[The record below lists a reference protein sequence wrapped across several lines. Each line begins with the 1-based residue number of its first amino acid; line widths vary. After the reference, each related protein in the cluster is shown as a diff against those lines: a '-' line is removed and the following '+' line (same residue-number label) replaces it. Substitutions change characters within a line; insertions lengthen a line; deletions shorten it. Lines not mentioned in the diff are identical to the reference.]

1 MNNEDSFDIFREFLA
16 YLEKKYGWFIL
27 PSKIE
32 NSAFILGKLII
43 KFGLEKID
51 SLFSGEV
58 KHDFYTP
65 VDEEIMDLFSV
76 NETYFNREPETLGV
90 LRDITRDLLKRKET
104 VKIFC
109 AASSSGEEIF
119 SVAIA
124 LGDDYQEGRVTLTGG
139 EISLKMIKMM
149 EEGAYTEWSL
159 RTCSEEFKMEH
170 FYLSDKKFYIK
181 EKYKKHLIIKRHNL
195 LSQNT
200 LLYFGEEKFD
210 IILCRNLFLYM
221 QPSAIDRVTQNLLSI
236 LEPGG
241 FFITGLAEGALSER
255 LKTNKYESHGNIF
268 RF

>member
-1 MNNEDSFDIFREFLA
+1 MNNEESIDIFKKFVS

-51 SLFSGEV
+51 SLFSGEIQ
-58 KHDFYTP
+58 HDSYSP
-65 VDEEIMDLFSV
+65 IDEEIIDSFSV
-76 NETYFNREPETLGV
+76 NETYFNREPETLESLTGITKEL
-90 LRDITRDLLKRKET
+90 LRKKEK
-104 VKIFC
+104 VNIFC

-124 LGDDYQEGRVTLTGG
+124 LRDDHQKGNVTLSGG
-139 EISLKMIKMM
+139 EISLKMIRMM

-159 RTCSEEFKMEH
+159 RTCGEEFKQEH
-170 FYLSDKKFYIK
+170 FDLSGKKYIIK
-181 EKYKKHLIIKRHNL
+181 EKYKKNITVKRYNL

-200 LLYFGEEKFD
+200 TLHFGTGRFD

-221 QPSAIDRVTQNLLSI
+221 QPSAIEKVTLNLLSI

-241 FFITGLAEGALSER
+241 FFITGLAEGALSEK
-255 LKTNKYESHGNIF
+255 LKANRYAGYGNIF